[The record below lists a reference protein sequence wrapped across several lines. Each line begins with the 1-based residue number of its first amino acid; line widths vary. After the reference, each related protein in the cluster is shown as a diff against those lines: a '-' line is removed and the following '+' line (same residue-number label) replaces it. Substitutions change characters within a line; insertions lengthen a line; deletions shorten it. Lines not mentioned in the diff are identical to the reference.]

1 MPISPSYIYVS
12 IFGAIQARLRNRKAQ
27 NPPRVVRDYSSGNLP
42 LVSDDSTA
50 FACVDKIASSFA
62 ALNYAVY
69 DSRTRQKAARSHL
82 MAILKEPNTEE
93 RHFNF
98 FYQSAV
104 DYFSGGCYW
113 LKVMSAGEL
122 VSLFRLPP
130 HLVMERRSETSRE
143 REYMYQGD
151 VYTSREVLFIPSR
164 FSYNTLRGGQ
174 SIYNAAR
181 SVFDTARDL
190 ESYTQ
195 SAFTNGTMGRR
206 LVIDVQGALPN
217 ITEEQAAEIRNSF
230 AASYGGAR
238 NAGKPLL
245 KKKGFEFSELG
256 AAVDNR
262 AQELLDNRKFQE
274 HEVAKVFGIPEGI
287 LNTTAET
294 NLENTFTVFN
304 EFAIRPLAMQFQEAI
319 NTLLDEDRQYFEFD
333 FNGVMKVS
341 LASRIDAYSK
351 QINAG
356 LLSPNEA
363 RAKEN
368 LPPIEAGDT
377 FFMPSNMMPLTPE
390 VIEAY
395 MAKQKNEAAMM
406 NPTDPDAQHFAGGDD
421 KQ

>member
-1 MPISPSYIYVS
+1 MNF
-12 IFGAIQARLRNRKAQ
+12 FGAIKKRLRNRKAQ
-27 NPPRVVRDYSSGNLP
+27 NPPRIARDYTSGNIP
-42 LVSDDSTA
+42 LVSEDSTA
-50 FACVDKIASSFA
+50 FACIDKIASAFA
-62 ALNYAVY
+62 SLNYAVY
-69 DSRTRQKAARSHL
+69 DSRTRQKAARAHL

-104 DYFSGGCYW
+104 DYFNGGCYW
-113 LKVMSAGEL
+113 LKVEQSGEL
-122 VSLFRLPP
+122 VSLFRLAP
-130 HLVMERRSETSRE
+130 HLVTERRSDITRAK
-143 REYMYQGD
+143 EYLYQGE
-151 VYTSREVLFIPSR
+151 VYTAREVLYIPSR
-164 FSYNTLRGGQ
+164 FGYNTLRGGQ
-174 SIYNAAR
+174 SIFSAAR
-181 SVFDTARDL
+181 TVFDTSREL

-195 SAFTNGTMGRR
+195 SSFANGTMGRR

-217 ITEEQAAEIRNSF
+217 ITEEQARELRESF

-245 KKKGFEFSELG
+245 KKKGFEFTELG
-256 AAVDNR
+256 AGVDNR
-262 AQELLDNRKFQE
+262 AQELLENRQFQE
-274 HEVAKVFGIPEGI
+274 HEIAKVFGIPEGI
-287 LNTTAET
+287 LNTAAET
-294 NLENTFTVFN
+294 SLENAFTVFN
-304 EFAIRPLAMQFQEAI
+304 EFAIRPLALQFQDAI
-319 NTLLDEDRQYFEFD
+319 NTLLDEDRHYFEFD

-377 FFMPSNMMPLTPE
+377 FFMPSNMMPLTRD

-395 MAKQKNEAAMM
+395 MAKQKSEAAAM

>member
-1 MPISPSYIYVS
+1 MGLLS
-12 IFGAIQARLRNRKAQ
+12 AIQRRLKNKRAQ
-27 NPPRVVRDYSSGNLP
+27 TPPRIVKDYSSGNLP
-42 LVSDDSTA
+42 LVSEDSTA

-62 ALNYAVY
+62 TLNYAVY
-69 DSRTRQKAARSHL
+69 DARTRQKVQKAHIMSVLR
-82 MAILKEPNTEE
+82 EPNLEE
-93 RHFNF
+93 RHFSF

-104 DYFSGGCYW
+104 DYFNGGCYW

-122 VSLFRLPP
+122 VSLFRLAP
-130 HLVMERRSETSRE
+130 HLVMERRNDVTRE
-143 REYMYQGD
+143 REYLYQGEI
-151 VYTSREVLFIPSR
+151 YTSREVLFIPSR
-164 FSYNTLRGGQ
+164 FGYNTLRGGQ

-195 SAFTNGTMGRR
+195 SAFTNGAMGRR
-206 LVIDVQGALPN
+206 LVIDVTGALPN
-217 ITEEQAAEIRNSF
+217 ITEEQATELRNSF
-230 AASYGGAR
+230 AQSYGGAQ
-238 NAGKPLL
+238 NAGKPIL
-245 KKKGFEFSELG
+245 KKKGFDFTELG
-256 AAVDNR
+256 TSVDNR
-262 AQELLDNRKFQE
+262 SQELLDNRKFQE
-274 HEVAKVFGIPEGI
+274 HEIAKVFGIPEGI

-304 EFAIRPLAMQFQEAI
+304 EFAIRPLALQFQEAI

-377 FFMPSNMMPLTPE
+377 FFMPANMMPLTPE

-395 MAKQKNEAAMM
+395 MAKQKSEAAQAEL